1 MYRKNHGGRPGAI
14 WAVPALVY
22 FALFALLPMAG
33 VVLLSF
39 TQWNG
44 LGSPRFTGAANW
56 ARLLHDPLLGN
67 SLRLSGALALVTW
80 IVQTLIALPLGV
92 WAAGPQRNRAVLS
105 TVFFLPLLMSSAG
118 IAVLWQAL
126 LDPNFGLAGPF
137 GRLIG
142 VDDGNFLGRPSLAL
156 WTIMTVIS
164 WQFVPFHTLLYQA
177 AARQVPEGLYEAA
190 VLDGAGRY
198 RRFFSITVPQLR
210 NTVVTSSVL
219 MLVGSLTYFDIILIL
234 TGGGP
239 GNATRILPMHMYAT
253 GFSSF
258 DMGYASVLAVLLLVA
273 GTALSL
279 LIVSVTG
286 FRRMTS
292 QREGL

>member
-1 MYRKNHGGRPGAI
+1 MSRKNHDGRPGAI
-14 WAVPALVY
+14 WAVPALAY
-22 FALFALLPMAG
+22 FALFALLAMVG

-39 TQWNG
+39 TEWNG
-44 LGSPRFTGAANW
+44 LGSPRFTGGANW

-67 SLRLSGALALVTW
+67 SLRLSAALALVTW

-92 WAAGPQRNRAVLS
+92 WAAGPQRSRAVLS
-105 TVFFLPLLMSSAG
+105 TIFFLPLLMSSAG

-126 LDPNFGLAGPF
+126 LDPNFGLATPI

-142 VDDGNFLGRPSLAL
+142 VDDGNFLGRPSLVL
-156 WTIMTVIS
+156 WTIMVIIS

-177 AARQVPEGLYEAA
+177 AARQVPESLYEAA

-198 RRFFSITVPQLR
+198 RRFFSITIPQLR
-210 NTVVTSSVL
+210 NTMVTSSVL

-234 TGGGP
+234 TDGGP
-239 GNATRILPMHMYAT
+239 GNATRILPMHMYIT

-258 DMGYASVLAVLLLVA
+258 DMGYASVLAVLLLVV

>member
-1 MYRKNHGGRPGAI
+1 MSRKNHDGRPGAI
-14 WAVPALVY
+14 WAVPALAY
-22 FALFALLPMAG
+22 FALFALLPMVG

-39 TQWNG
+39 TEWNG
-44 LGSPRFTGAANW
+44 LGSPRFTGGANW

-67 SLRLSGALALVTW
+67 SLRLSAALALVTW

-92 WAAGPQRNRAVLS
+92 WAAGPQRSRAVLS
-105 TVFFLPLLMSSAG
+105 TIFFLPLLMSSAG

-126 LDPNFGLAGPF
+126 LDPNFGLATPI

-142 VDDGNFLGRPSLAL
+142 VDDGNFLGRPSLVL
-156 WTIMTVIS
+156 WTIMVIIS

-177 AARQVPEGLYEAA
+177 AARQVPESLYEAA

-198 RRFFSITVPQLR
+198 RRFFSITIPQLR
-210 NTVVTSSVL
+210 NTMVTSSVL
-219 MLVGSLTYFDIILIL
+219 MLVGSLTYLDIILIL
-234 TGGGP
+234 TDGGP
-239 GNATRILPMHMYAT
+239 GNATRILPMHMYIT

-258 DMGYASVLAVLLLVA
+258 DMGYASVLAVLLLVV